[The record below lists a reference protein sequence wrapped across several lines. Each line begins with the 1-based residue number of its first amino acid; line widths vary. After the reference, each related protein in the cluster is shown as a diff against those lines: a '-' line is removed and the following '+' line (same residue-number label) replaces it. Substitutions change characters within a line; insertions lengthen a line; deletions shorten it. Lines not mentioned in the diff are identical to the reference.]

1 MIMEEIR
8 IDVTKQTAEELALAN
23 EHAQLIFKFNH
34 TMPGTPEYAE
44 LMHRI
49 FPTMGEG
56 SRIRPRPETPV
67 NSANTCHPCN
77 SANTDN
83 SGCAESSA
91 CSAYNEEDIPIQLG
105 LDSCGD

>member
-1 MIMEEIR
+1 MEEIR

-34 TMPGTPEYAE
+34 TMPGTPEFAE

-67 NSANTCHPCN
+67 NSANTCHPFN
-77 SANTDN
+77 YAKTDT
-83 SGCAESSA
+83 SGYAESSA
-91 CSAYNEEDIPIQLG
+91 FSAFNEEDIPIQLG